1 MELGRVGGL
10 LAGQGAGGDIVW
22 PGVPPCVGSR
32 KAASA
37 RGGLSPRRGLWL
49 PWPTGLEPST
59 LERLQEQAR
68 GEGITV
74 ERRFIQQATLTV
86 TRSDK
91 VKWKV

>member
-1 MELGRVGGL
+1 MLEGC
-10 LAGQGAGGDIVW
+10 W
-22 PGVPPCVGSR
+22 PGKVLEATSCGPVFLPVAE
-32 KAASA
+32 AASA
-37 RGGLSPRRGLWL
+37 RGGLSPWRGLWL
-49 PWPTGLEPST
+49 PWPTGLEYST

-91 VKWKV
+91 VKWKVQRLTRN